1 MRFNKCLHAP
11 VENDMQENRLA
22 CYLVWRKKPQTQC
35 DSSCLIRNKCF
46 PTNAQCIIQYTL
58 DQYKS
63 QCTYLFCQ
71 LVIKAWLND
80 PDEVPVLNDFILS
93 LFCVTTFIY
102 ECCQQMGCNLLSI
115 LWTFSTFFSKKL
127 SFNVQELMQ
136 YFSLMFCVFSSFR
149 SSSGITWTFNM
160 ADIIHKIFGQKHS
173 SKHSSDSS
181 KGEGEGYSKHQ
192 AEFCKYRD
200 CLADLSCDPGI
211 YIYIRL

>member
-22 CYLVWRKKPQTQC
+22 CYLVWRKKTQTQC

-80 PDEVPVLNDFILS
+80 PDEVPILNDFILS
-93 LFCVTTFIY
+93 LFCVITFIY

-115 LWTFSTFFSKKL
+115 LLTFSTFFSKKL

-136 YFSLMFCVFSSFR
+136 YFFSNVLCFFFFSF
-149 SSSGITWTFNM
+149 
-160 ADIIHKIFGQKHS
+160 
-173 SKHSSDSS
+173 
-181 KGEGEGYSKHQ
+181 
-192 AEFCKYRD
+192 
-200 CLADLSCDPGI
+200 
-211 YIYIRL
+211 

>member
-1 MRFNKCLHAP
+1 MWFILLNQKQVFSYKCTMYH
-11 VENDMQENRLA
+11 
-22 CYLVWRKKPQTQC
+22 
-35 DSSCLIRNKCF
+35 
-46 PTNAQCIIQYTL
+46 TNTYTL

-63 QCTYLFCQ
+63 QCTCLFCQ

-136 YFSLMFCVFSSFR
+136 YFFSNVLRFSSFR

-200 CLADLSCDPGI
+200 CLADLSSDPGM
-211 YIYIRL
+211 YISVSR

>member
-1 MRFNKCLHAP
+1 M
-11 VENDMQENRLA
+11 LA
-22 CYLVWRKKPQTQC
+22 CSYGEWHARKPTCLLSSLKKKTQTQC

-80 PDEVPVLNDFILS
+80 PDEVPILNDFILS

-136 YFSLMFCVFSSFR
+136 YFFSNVLRFFFFSF
-149 SSSGITWTFNM
+149 
-160 ADIIHKIFGQKHS
+160 
-173 SKHSSDSS
+173 
-181 KGEGEGYSKHQ
+181 
-192 AEFCKYRD
+192 
-200 CLADLSCDPGI
+200 
-211 YIYIRL
+211 